1 MTTKPP
7 TITALDFARLDEA
20 RRLQVERY
28 RTAYFKREGA
38 LPSDSDPAID
48 RAFLRVAL
56 GPLDC
61 LIPVAMLTAWGKT
74 FGEAAPLSFDLSP
87 GSLTVSRGTSRLRV
101 FASRVEYD
109 DKGNG
114 YRTTDTRKAE
124 TLPAPVV
131 LTVTPGNAIT
141 LCVPDLA
148 EELKTLRAETT
159 ANRKAVNREKAIA
172 KAKRAERE
180 AVDDLAR
187 DSDEAAKAQAVLDSM
202 TLRQAIS
209 AAKRCRAAM
218 RDYRAALAEPFT
230 APAWLPPSFTVS
242 RYEWC
247 EQAQD
252 HVDKVSTV
260 DTLTAWGE
268 HVATYRA
275 ALDAL
280 AAYKPRLSW
289 PSYVE
294 SLAKEAGQSLAAYK
308 RANPNRAFPIRGPQF
323 DKLTDAKRQA
333 FRALDSFVSCR
344 CSEYLREQGH
354 GEYRRARRLL
364 STWDQRRADLESR
377 VFEARK
383 GRERAEA

>member
-1 MTTKPP
+1 MSQPP

-28 RTAYFKREGA
+28 RTTYFKREGS

-61 LIPVAMLTAWGKT
+61 LIPVDMLAKWGKT

-87 GSLTVSRGTSRLRV
+87 GSLTVTRGTSRLRV
-101 FASRVEYD
+101 FASRVEHT
-109 DKGNG
+109 DKGIAFRSG
-114 YRTTDTRKAE
+114 CTVPLD
-124 TLPAPVV
+124 APVV
-131 LTVTPGNAIT
+131 LTVTPGNTVA
-141 LCVPDLA
+141 LCVPDLG
-148 EELKTLRAETT
+148 EELKALRAETT

-180 AVDDLAR
+180 AVDTLAR
-187 DSDEAAKAQAVLDSM
+187 DSEQAEQAQAVVDSM
-202 TLRQAIS
+202 TLRQAIA

-218 RDYRAALAEPFT
+218 RDYRAALVAPFT
-230 APAWLPPSFTVS
+230 APAWLPPSFTVT
-242 RYEWC
+242 EWDSA
-247 EQAQD
+247 AQD
-252 HVDKVSTV
+252 DISKTV

-289 PSYVE
+289 PRYTE

-308 RANPNRAFPIRGPQF
+308 RANPDRAFAIRGPQF

-364 STWDQRRADLESR
+364 STWPQRKADLESR
-377 VFEARK
+377 VFEARNA
-383 GRERAEA
+383 REKAEA